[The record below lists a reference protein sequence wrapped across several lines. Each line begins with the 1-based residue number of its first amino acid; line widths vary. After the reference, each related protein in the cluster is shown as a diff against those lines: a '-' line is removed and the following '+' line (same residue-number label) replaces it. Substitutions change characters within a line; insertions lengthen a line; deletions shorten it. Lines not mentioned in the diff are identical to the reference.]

1 MASWYAG
8 HAQMNQILKTMLEQI
23 AQLKVYL
30 SLAEKGYS
38 IAENGLHVIRD
49 IKHGEFTLHSDYFS
63 SLEKVKPAVA
73 DMDAVNGVISL
84 ETSIIS
90 KGQLLLEVA
99 RSSAWLLPPEVD
111 YITHLVNTI
120 TQDSR
125 KDVDALTALTTDNT
139 LSISDGDRVA
149 FIQALYEDV
158 QKQDA
163 VISGYSVQVKQLI
176 ASRAHDASTLD
187 NLKKLYGL

>member
-1 MASWYAG
+1 MASWCAG

-30 SLAEKGYS
+30 SLAENGNRIS
-38 IAENGLHVIRD
+38 ENGLHVIRD
-49 IKHGEFTLHSDYFS
+49 IKHGEFNLHSDYFS

-84 ETSIIS
+84 EASIIS
-90 KGQLLLEVA
+90 KGQLLLKVA
-99 RSSAWLLPPEVD
+99 RSSAWLLPPEVV

-125 KDVDALTALTTDNT
+125 KDVDALTALTTDNA
-139 LSISDGDRVA
+139 LSISDGDRVT

-163 VISGYSVQVKQLI
+163 VISGYSVQVKQLV
-176 ASRAHDASTLD
+176 ASRADDASTLD